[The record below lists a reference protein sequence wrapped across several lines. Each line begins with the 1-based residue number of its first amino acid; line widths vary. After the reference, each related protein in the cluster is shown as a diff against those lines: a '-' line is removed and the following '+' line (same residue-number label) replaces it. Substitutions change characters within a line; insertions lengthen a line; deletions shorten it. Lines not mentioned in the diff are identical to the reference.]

1 MIPRRAW
8 IYACAVVALT
18 VAVLTQSGADSLIV
32 QPVARN
38 PRPPSGAAATST
50 GSAPPR
56 SGGQAGTAEVAEQLL
71 ALLPR
76 EKFVDRLDERA
87 FAPMFSARSWAPVQV
102 MDSKPTKPAPPPL
115 PFTYVGKQRVGDAWQ
130 VFIAD
135 KEELRIVKVADVIAQ
150 QYKVLAINPPT
161 MTLDYLPL
169 HEVQQLRLE

>member
-56 SGGQAGTAEVAEQLL
+56 SGGQAGPLRRDFL
-71 ALLPR
+71 
-76 EKFVDRLDERA
+76 RLDE
-87 FAPMFSARSWAPVQV
+87 P
-102 MDSKPTKPAPPPL
+102 
-115 PFTYVGKQRVGDAWQ
+115 GDAGG
-130 VFIAD
+130 A
-135 KEELRIVKVADVIAQ
+135 
-150 QYKVLAINPPT
+150 
-161 MTLDYLPL
+161 
-169 HEVQQLRLE
+169 